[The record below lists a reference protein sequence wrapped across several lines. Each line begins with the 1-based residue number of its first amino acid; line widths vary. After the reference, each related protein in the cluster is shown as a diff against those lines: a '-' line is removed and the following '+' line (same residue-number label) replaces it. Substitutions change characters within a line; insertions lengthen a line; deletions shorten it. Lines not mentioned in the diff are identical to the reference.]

1 MFNGQSDTALIVDD
15 APQIRRVIRNA
26 LKQIF
31 DKVIEA
37 GTGGEAIDLAASHQ
51 PALIVLDLGLPDIPG
66 EAVCREIRKWSTA
79 PIIVVS
85 ARDSD
90 REKISLLDAGADDYM
105 TKPFNAGELQARVRA
120 QLRRA
125 NSEKST
131 TPDRTILIGDLS
143 IDLAKPAVTKD
154 QASIHLTRLEWD
166 LLRALVNSA
175 GRTLTH
181 EQLFGEVWGHSYGN
195 AQQHLRVHVRSLR
208 QKLEPDPV
216 RPALIVT
223 EPGVGYRFELGE

>member
-1 MFNGQSDTALIVDD
+1 VIAQTDTALVVDD

-31 DKVIEA
+31 SKVIEA
-37 GTGGEAIDLAASHQ
+37 GTGKDAIDLAASHQ
-51 PALIVLDLGLPDIPG
+51 PGLVVLDLGLPDIPG
-66 EAVCREIRKWSTA
+66 ETVCREIRRWSMA
-79 PIIVVS
+79 PIIVLS

-105 TKPFNAGELQARVRA
+105 TKPFNAAELQARVRA

-125 NSEKST
+125 NTANSATSEG
-131 TPDRTILIGDLS
+131 PIRIGDLS
-143 IDLAKPAVTKD
+143 IDLAKPAVTRG
-154 QASIHLTRLEWD
+154 QVSIHLTRLEWD
-166 LLRALVNSA
+166 LLRVLVNSA

-181 EQLFGEVWGHSYGN
+181 EQLFGRVWGHSHGN

-208 QKLEPDPV
+208 QKLESDPV
-216 RPALIVT
+216 RPVLIVT
-223 EPGVGYRFELGE
+223 EPGVGYRFELDE